1 MKSRDKKMSI
11 LIRGGRVIDP
21 ANKIDRKLDILIEGA
36 KITSIGKKL
45 KAKSSTAIIDAQ
57 GKIVIPGLIDLHAHL
72 RQPGREDEET
82 LETASHAAARGGFTT
97 VCAMPNTNPVADN
110 EGVIGF
116 IISLNQRIGM
126 INILP
131 VGAVTKGLRGKR
143 LSEIGQLRDAGCVAL
158 SDDGEPIKN
167 SFIMRKAMEYA
178 SMFNL
183 LIISHCEDEA
193 LSCNGVMNEGYFST
207 LLGLKAQPSISESVM
222 VERDLRLAQMTKA
235 RLHIAHVSTAQSVSF
250 ISKGKRENIPVTAET
265 CPHYFTL
272 TDEAVKSFDTNLKV
286 NPPLRSK
293 EDVEAIK
300 KGLREGIIDIIS
312 TDHAPHAEA
321 EKDVEFDCAPF
332 GIIGLETAFS
342 LGVSKLVNEGVLS
355 LSGLVEKM
363 SLNPARILNLPDKG
377 KLSEGFD
384 ADIVIVDVE
393 REWIV
398 KGETIK
404 SKSRN
409 TPFLGWKLKGVIEHT
424 ICAGKIVF
432 SQ

>member
-1 MKSRDKKMSI
+1 MSL
-11 LIRGGRVIDP
+11 LIKGGRVIDP
-21 ANKIDRKLDILIEGA
+21 ASNIDKKLDILIEGT
-36 KITSIGKKL
+36 KISSLGKKL
-45 KAKSSTAIIDAQ
+45 KAKSSTTIIDAQ
-57 GKIVIPGLIDLHAHL
+57 EKIVIPGLIDLHAHL

-82 LETASHAAARGGFTT
+82 LETASHAAAKGGFTT
-97 VCAMPNTNPVADN
+97 VCAMPNTSPVADN
-110 EGVIGF
+110 EGVIEF

-131 VGAVTKGLRGKR
+131 VGTVTKGLRGEK

-158 SDDGEPIKN
+158 SDDGQPIKN

-193 LSCNGVMNEGYFST
+193 LSCGGVINEGYFST
-207 LLGLKAQPSISESVM
+207 LLGLKAQPSISESVI
-222 VERDLRLAQMTKA
+222 VERDLRIAQMTKA
-235 RLHIAHVSTAQSVSF
+235 RLHIAHVSTAESVSF
-250 ISKGKRENIPVTAET
+250 INKGKSENIPVTAET

-272 TDEAVKSFDTNLKV
+272 TDEAVQSFNTNLKV

-293 EDVEAIK
+293 EDVGAIK
-300 KGLREGIIDIIS
+300 KGLKEGIIDIIA
-312 TDHAPHAEA
+312 TDHAPHTEA
-321 EKDVEFDCAPF
+321 EKDVEFDYAPF

-342 LGVSKLVNEGVLS
+342 LGVSELVNKGILS

-377 KLSEGFD
+377 KLSPDCD

-398 KGETIK
+398 KEDKIK

-409 TPFLGWKLKGVIEHT
+409 TPFIGWKLKGVIEHT
-424 ICAGKIVF
+424 ICAGKEVYPH
-432 SQ
+432 